1 MRCSKESEC
10 QLSGPEAEMRKCGST
25 LELKNRQESA
35 AARGKRRK
43 LAVGEEMI

>member
-1 MRCSKESEC
+1 
-10 QLSGPEAEMRKCGST
+10 MRKCSST

-35 AARGKRRK
+35 KRAARGKRRK